1 MLPFYA
7 RTTNKDCNAAF
18 SLSLPVSLF
27 LSLRPPLSSA
37 CIFLSKFSTL
47 TAIPIGHLIV
57 FSLSLP
63 HTHDPYTHTRAHTH
77 THSLSLFLLQ
87 TSNDKGVIK
96 VQLGNFLILQCGN
109 FFSFRHLQSFREK
122 KKPDVA
128 AATGEFSLI
137 TLMEG

>member
-109 FFSFRHLQSFREK
+109 FFLFATYNRFGKKRNQTLLLQL
-122 KKPDVA
+122 
-128 AATGEFSLI
+128 GNSLS
-137 TLMEG
+137 